1 MAVHGTSR
9 HAVTYS
15 VFSYVFIIQYIVI
28 SVLTVPIKSI
38 HPHGCFSFAFLNG
51 IMVNVI
57 WLFLTRIY
65 NF

>member
-9 HAVTYS
+9 HAVTYP

-38 HPHGCFSFAFLNG
+38 HPHGCFPIAFLNG
-51 IMVNVI
+51 IMVNII

>member
-15 VFSYVFIIQYIVI
+15 VFSYVFIIQYKLI

-38 HPHGCFSFAFLNG
+38 HPMDVFPL
-51 IMVNVI
+51 
-57 WLFLTRIY
+57 LF
-65 NF
+65 